1 MTLMELARGWPRRES
16 RGLPFRR
23 RGAAAHAAGLA
34 GLQPYWSQ
42 YLVVAVLG
50 AKAVGQ
56 RLLPRPAIRYR
67 CARRQSRIRQLVRS
81 AIDEN
86 GELEHEA

>member
-1 MTLMELARGWPRRES
+1 VAGRVENPEVCPS
-16 RGLPFRR
+16 
-23 RGAAAHAAGLA
+23 AAAERPPTQPGSLDYN
-34 GLQPYWSQ
+34 PYWSQ